1 MRLTTNEVKGI
12 LTGGDAAESMGE
24 LDRFGMMLLHE
35 CLDRAKHVDVKATT
49 LAGYAGVML
58 TIMVTGL
65 SSRLETVAFPVLGV
79 LMVGWICV
87 VVAAGLAVSVL
98 SLRKH
103 QWFSDEDWLAPSV
116 IADPVRLR
124 QAHLVALHDY
134 KNQHEDVNAKKSQL
148 LRWAF
153 RALGVGIVC
162 LAGAFAMSGLLAI

>member
-1 MRLTTNEVKGI
+1 MSLTTNEVKGI
-12 LTGGDAAESMGE
+12 LTGGDAAESMVE

-35 CLDRAKHVDVKATT
+35 CLDRAKHVDAKATT

-65 SSRLETVAFPVLGV
+65 SSRLETVASPVLV
-79 LMVGWICV
+79 ALMVGWICV

-103 QWFSDEDWLAPSV
+103 EWFSDEDWLAPTA
-116 IADPVRLR
+116 ITDPVRLR
-124 QAHLVALHDY
+124 QAHLVALHSY
-134 KNQHEDVNAKKSQL
+134 KNQHEDVNAHKSQL

-153 RALGVGIVC
+153 RMLGVGIVC
-162 LAGAFAMSGLLAI
+162 LAGAFAMSGLLVL